1 MEELVLQSPIA
12 ELGGLL
18 ILLTK
23 PPQFSRS
30 NVEVKDFLEL
40 PDLEKAPIIDI
51 ILLEKGINR
60 FNSAV
65 DGFQSTSD
73 GVTG

>member
-23 PPQFSRS
+23 SFQFSRS
-30 NVEVKDFLEL
+30 NVVVKDFLEL
-40 PDLEKAPIIDI
+40 PDLKDAPIIDI
-51 ILLEKGINR
+51 ILLEKFIN
-60 FNSAV
+60 
-65 DGFQSTSD
+65 
-73 GVTG
+73 